1 MRSAIPKTPAYAF
14 RKDHERIGVESFTS
28 TLISLGLLTE
38 IVTRFVC
45 AQTTLPLN
53 KLNKKTRRD
62 FDKEFVYN
70 RLQFTSMLTRALQN
84 HGANLK
90 RGLGLLLVIFILF
103 GTTVEAAHR
112 HGVAAAQSNSVA
124 SVTNPNSGASSTS
137 KAKPG
142 CSDCLLCQ
150 LHQNLSATLISIKLT
165 AAPLVRVTHAHKFD
179 PVSISSTPYSL
190 QSGRAPPQA
199 N

>member
-1 MRSAIPKTPAYAF
+1 
-14 RKDHERIGVESFTS
+14 
-28 TLISLGLLTE
+28 
-38 IVTRFVC
+38 
-45 AQTTLPLN
+45 
-53 KLNKKTRRD
+53 
-62 FDKEFVYN
+62 
-70 RLQFTSMLTRALQN
+70 MLTRALQN
-84 HGANLK
+84 GANLK
-90 RGLGLLLVIFILF
+90 RGLGLLLVLFILF

-112 HGVAAAQSNSVA
+112 HGLAAAQSNSVA

-179 PVSISSTPYSL
+179 PVSISSTTYSP